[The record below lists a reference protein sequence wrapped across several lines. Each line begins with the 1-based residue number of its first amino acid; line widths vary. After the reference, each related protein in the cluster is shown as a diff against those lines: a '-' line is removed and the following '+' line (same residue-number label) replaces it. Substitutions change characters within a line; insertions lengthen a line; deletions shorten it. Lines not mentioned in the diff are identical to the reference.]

1 MSSAKSSRSDPPASF
16 DPPAPNALLLAGMAA
31 AAVVGVVAFLAPKA
45 AAWGWLVGFVFWS
58 SFPIGAIALALI
70 HQTTGGRWGSAAAPT
85 LRVGVLCALLLP
97 VYFAVLLPGL
107 HAIYPWAN
115 GGAGTAQDVARFY
128 LNIPSFSVRGFLAI
142 LVWAAIGLLFAS
154 RRLGLLGAAI
164 ALVFHGVAV
173 SVVAVDWMLSIDP
186 RFSDSAFG
194 AEIAV
199 QQILLALAAVA
210 AFQPRRAVEIADGD
224 IGGLLLAAA
233 LGAFYLGLM
242 TFIVKWY
249 GDQPVDAAWYLAR
262 AHGLWLGFLVAA
274 ILFGAVAP
282 IVGCAWERVRGSPS
296 ALRFVGVSTI
306 VGVGLHDVWLAGYG
320 TPWLTA
326 LTALLAVI
334 AMAGISAG
342 LAPRYG
348 RWRGRRAERVADER
362 PS

>member
-1 MSSAKSSRSDPPASF
+1 M
-16 DPPAPNALLLAGMAA
+16 
-31 AAVVGVVAFLAPKA
+31 
-45 AAWGWLVGFVFWS
+45 
-58 SFPIGAIALALI
+58 
-70 HQTTGGRWGSAAAPT
+70 
-85 LRVGVLCALLLP
+85 
-97 VYFAVLLPGL
+97 
-107 HAIYPWAN
+107 
-115 GGAGTAQDVARFY
+115 
-128 LNIPSFSVRGFLAI
+128 
-142 LVWAAIGLLFAS
+142 
-154 RRLGLLGAAI
+154 
-164 ALVFHGVAV
+164 
-173 SVVAVDWMLSIDP
+173 
-186 RFSDSAFG
+186 
-194 AEIAV
+194 

-326 LTALLAVI
+326 STALLAVI

-342 LAPRYG
+342 LRAALWPVAGTTRRACSRREAVMSLERNEERGAACDRRRHDRRGDGRLLRFRRALGDRPLRLLPNARAGRDIREAERIPAPRLQTLPDG
-348 RWRGRRAERVADER
+348 LRDPEIARQQADLERFRWIDKARGAFQIPIAQAMRLVAERGTKAYDPVPASPPPPKAAIR
-362 PS
+362 